1 MSVFTIGRS
10 KTFKAGSSAIPQ
22 GTMVKLDTDGTVIAA
37 TGGTDV
43 VIGIA
48 ETYCVAS
55 GQCSVILRSAQG
67 TAKVVAST
75 TISVGAKLTA
85 TTAGQAVTTTTD
97 KQEVVGIAIEAA
109 TTQGDLIE
117 VIVSNYTLSI

>member
-1 MSVFTIGRS
+1 MPFTTGRV
-10 KTFKAGSSAIPQ
+10 KTYKAGASAIPQ
-22 GTMVKLDTDGTVIAA
+22 GTMVKFDTDGTVIAA

-43 VIGIA
+43 IIGIA
-48 ETYCVAS
+48 EQATAAN
-55 GQCSVILRSAQG
+55 GQCPVIIRSAQG

-75 TISVGAKLTA
+75 TVSVGAKLTA
-85 TTAGQAVTTTTD
+85 TTAGEAVTTTTD
-97 KQEVVGIAIEAA
+97 KHEVVGIALEAA